1 MFNNSYPEPA
11 PDSAPLVSLATDGQ
25 KIPLPG
31 VNDYSGQV
39 LKDERAEFES
49 TGCLVTMRVCTSS
62 QGGLLDNPGLV
73 TAGCGNVLDKWD
85 QVWREK
91 AGVLEVSYRQGGD
104 LSLVQISPDTVL
116 SLADTG
122 HLTSY

>member
-1 MFNNSYPEPA
+1 M
-11 PDSAPLVSLATDGQ
+11 SLATDGQ
-25 KIPLPG
+25 QIPLPG

-39 LKDERAEFES
+39 LKDERAEFDS
-49 TGCLVTMRVCTSS
+49 SGSLATMRVCTSS

-91 AGVLEVSYRQGGD
+91 TGGLEASYRSAC
-104 LSLVQISPDTVL
+104 LYILNSVYKRNHYPSPSGL
-116 SLADTG
+116 RK
-122 HLTSY
+122 